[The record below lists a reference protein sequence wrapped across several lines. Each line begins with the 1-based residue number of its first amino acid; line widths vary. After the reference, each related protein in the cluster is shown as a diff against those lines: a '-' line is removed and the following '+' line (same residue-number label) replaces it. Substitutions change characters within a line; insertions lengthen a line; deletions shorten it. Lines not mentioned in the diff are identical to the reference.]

1 MLETLFTQ
9 ALGLASPW
17 TVRDVDFNDDQ
28 GAIHFK
34 LHFADP
40 RATCPVCG
48 AHDQPIHDRL
58 DRSWQHLHF
67 FQYRAFLHAA
77 VPRVACSGCG
87 KTTQIPVPWA
97 QPRSGFTALFEAYAL
112 MLARR
117 LPVAEVARMLG
128 VQPQQLWQRLNRMVD
143 AAYAKE
149 SFAEVR
155 SVTVDETAMR
165 RGHQYVTVVA
175 DAEARRVI
183 FVTEGKDQLTLSDF
197 ASELKSHNA
206 TPEQITDI
214 SMDFSKAFQAGAAH
228 LPNAEIS
235 FDPFHL
241 VALASEAVD
250 QVRRTEVKTEP
261 SLRKQRY
268 SLLKDPA
275 KLTRK
280 QARFADT
287 LPTSNLKTARAWR
300 FKEALRDLVRD
311 KPDRTATQSRLEQLI
326 CWAQRSRL
334 EPIVKLGRT
343 LREHA
348 DGIVRAISEKRSNGF
363 AEGLNSAI
371 QAAKQRAR
379 GFKTAE
385 NFISIIYLIAGKLS
399 NLPASPMRTRGS
411 KTPAFT

>member
-1 MLETLFTQ
+1 MLEALFTQ

-17 TVRDVDFNDDQ
+17 TVRDVEFNPTE
-28 GAIHFK
+28 GAIHFR
-34 LHFADP
+34 LHYAGT
-40 RATCPVCG
+40 RAACPVCG
-48 AHDQPIHDRL
+48 NTDQPIHDRL
-58 DRSWQHLHF
+58 PRSWQHLHF
-67 FQYRAFLHAA
+67 FQHRAFLHAD
-77 VPRVACSGCG
+77 VPRVACSCG
-87 KTTQIPVPWA
+87 KATQLPVPWA

-112 MLARR
+112 TLARS

-128 VQPQQLWQRLNRMVD
+128 VRPQQLWRRFNRMVD
-143 AAYAKE
+143 AAYAQE
-149 SFAEVR
+149 SFADVR

-165 RGHQYVTVVA
+165 RGHQYVTVIGDA
-175 DAEARRVI
+175 DARRVL

-197 ASELKSHNA
+197 ASELKSHQA

-228 LPNAEIS
+228 LPNAKVS

-241 VALASEAVD
+241 IALASDAVD
-250 QVRRTEVKTEP
+250 QVRRAEVKTEP
-261 SLRKQRY
+261 TLRKQRY
-268 SLLKDPA
+268 SLLKDAA
-275 KLTRK
+275 KLTQK
-280 QARFADT
+280 QAQFVET
-287 LPTSNLKTARAWR
+287 LPISHLKTARAWR

-311 KPDRTATQSRLEQLI
+311 KPDTPTTTSRLEHLI
-326 CWAQRSRL
+326 RWAQRSRL
-334 EPIVKLGRT
+334 EPLVKLGRT

-348 DGIVRAISEKRSNGF
+348 DGIVRAISEKRSNGY

-399 NLPASPMRTRGS
+399 HLPASPMRTHGS